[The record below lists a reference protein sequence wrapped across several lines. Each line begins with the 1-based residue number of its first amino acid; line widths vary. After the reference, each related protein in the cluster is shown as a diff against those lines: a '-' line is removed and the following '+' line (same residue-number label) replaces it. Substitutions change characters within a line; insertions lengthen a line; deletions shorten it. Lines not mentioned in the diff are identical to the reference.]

1 MVRAFKRSV
10 VADNV
15 DDDVVVSGGG
25 GGGSGGGRFGGGPII
40 IFPGGEFVFEMREDV
55 DE

>member
-10 VADNV
+10 VADNAD
-15 DDDVVVSGGG
+15 DDDVVGGG
-25 GGGSGGGRFGGGPII
+25 GGGGGRLGGGPII
-40 IFPGGEFVFEMREDV
+40 IFPGGEFVFEMSEDV

>member
-15 DDDVVVSGGG
+15 DDVVVVVVGGG
-25 GGGSGGGRFGGGPII
+25 GGGGGRFGGGPII

>member
-10 VADNV
+10 VADNA
-15 DDDVVVSGGG
+15 DDVVVVVVGGG
-25 GGGSGGGRFGGGPII
+25 GGGGGRFGGGPII